1 MMMNQNNPNT
11 GFPYLRRSDKDAS
24 PPTLEQVYMANQKQS
39 EGEVKRARKL
49 VRAVGCGL
57 WSTGTLV
64 VVIGVIYLALVS
76 LRIYKNMSAEYVA
89 AEYAVLRGD
98 CRDTHDNEA
107 PQEMRDSEACL
118 NHHRVFHQDRL
129 GAFGEKLLS
138 WHTGPVQAVFS
149 WPLVQWV
156 CYCFLSQP
164 TQATATLLTL
174 VGAVYQ
180 VWKYAI
186 RPFVQ
191 DVREEM
197 QPVFTGLPT

>member
-1 MMMNQNNPNT
+1 MMMAQNPNT

-24 PPTLEQVYMANQKQS
+24 PPSLEQVYMANQKQN

-89 AEYAVLRGD
+89 AEYAVLKGD

-107 PQEMRDSEACL
+107 PQETRDSEACL
-118 NHHRVFHQDRL
+118 NFHRVFHQDRL
-129 GAFGEKLLS
+129 GAFGEKLLT

-149 WPLVQWV
+149 WPWVQWV
-156 CYCFLSQP
+156 CFQFFTQP
-164 TQATATLLTL
+164 AQATATLLTL
-174 VGAVYQ
+174 MGAVYQ

-186 RPFVQ
+186 RPCVQ

>member
-1 MMMNQNNPNT
+1 
-11 GFPYLRRSDKDAS
+11 
-24 PPTLEQVYMANQKQS
+24 MANEKQS

-64 VVIGVIYLALVS
+64 VVIGVIYLAGVS
-76 LRIYKNMSAEYVA
+76 LRIYERMSAEYKA

-129 GAFGEKLLS
+129 GAFGEKLLT
-138 WHTGPVQAVFS
+138 WHTGPIQAVFS
-149 WPLVQWV
+149 WPWVQWV
-156 CYCFLSQP
+156 CFWFFAQP
-164 TQATATLLTL
+164 AQATATLLTL

-180 VWKYAI
+180 VWKYAV

-191 DVREEM
+191 DVKEDM
-197 QPVFTGLPT
+197 TPTFTGLPT

>member
-1 MMMNQNNPNT
+1 MITHNPNT
-11 GFPYLRRSDKDAS
+11 GFPYLRRQDKDA
-24 PPTLEQVYMANQKQS
+24 PTLEQVYMASQKQS

-89 AEYAVLRGD
+89 AEYAVLKGD

-118 NHHRVFHQDRL
+118 NHHRVYHQDRL
-129 GAFGEKLLS
+129 GAFGEKLLA
-138 WHTGPVQAVFS
+138 WHTGPIQTVFS
-149 WPLVQWV
+149 WPWVQWV
-156 CYCFLSQP
+156 CFWFFSQP
-164 TQATATLLTL
+164 AQATAALLTMT
-174 VGAVYQ
+174 GAVYQ

-186 RPFVQ
+186 RPCVQ
-191 DVREEM
+191 DVKEEM
-197 QPVFTGLPT
+197 KPTFTGLPT

>member
-1 MMMNQNNPNT
+1 MITHNPNT
-11 GFPYLRRSDKDAS
+11 GFPYLRRQDKDAS
-24 PPTLEQVYMANQKQS
+24 PPVTLEQVYMANQKQS

-64 VVIGVIYLALVS
+64 VVIGMIYLALVS

-89 AEYAVLRGD
+89 AEYAVLKGD

-118 NHHRVFHQDRL
+118 NHHRVYHQDRL
-129 GAFGEKLLS
+129 GAFGEKLLA
-138 WHTGPVQAVFS
+138 WHTGPIQTVFS
-149 WPLVQWV
+149 WPWVQWV
-156 CYCFLSQP
+156 CFWFFSQP
-164 TQATATLLTL
+164 AQATAALLTMT
-174 VGAVYQ
+174 GAVYQ

-186 RPFVQ
+186 RPCVQ
-191 DVREEM
+191 DVKEEM
-197 QPVFTGLPT
+197 KPTFTGLPT